1 MDNTKQQVANTQS
14 GANSQKAQK
23 FGIISLVMRAAELGF
38 SLIFLRTIKVMSS
51 PSVPRTSGLSNLMSL
66 ISLFAPGILVILAW
80 IFAIMARSNDKNN
93 GMAKAALITNIVIA
107 ALKILAIIAIVLWFN
122 HMMANCYVTQVGHE

>member
-38 SLIFLRTIKVMSS
+38 SLIFLRTIKVLSG

>member
-1 MDNTKQQVANTQS
+1 MGDTKQQAAKTQS
-14 GANSQKAQK
+14 GANTQKAQK
-23 FGIISLVMRAAELGF
+23 FGIIALVMRAVELGF
-38 SLIFLRTIKVMSS
+38 SLYFLRTINIMSG

-66 ISLFAPGILVILAW
+66 ISLFAPGISVILAW

-107 ALKILAIIAIVLWFN
+107 ALKILAIIAIILWFN

>member
-1 MDNTKQQVANTQS
+1 MDNTKQQVANMQS

-38 SLIFLRTIKVMSS
+38 SLIFLRTIKVLSG